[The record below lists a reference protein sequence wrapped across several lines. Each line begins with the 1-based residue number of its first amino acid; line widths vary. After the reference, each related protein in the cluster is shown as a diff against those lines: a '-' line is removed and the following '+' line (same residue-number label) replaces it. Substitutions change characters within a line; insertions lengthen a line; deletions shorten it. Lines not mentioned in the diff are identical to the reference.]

1 MKEFTYFLKQNVV
14 KRQAPDANLA
24 RATYSESVER
34 LALAKR
40 LLRSEKAK
48 YVLENTYEAMREAA
62 DAVLYKKGFKSYSHE
77 ASISFLK
84 GIGFT
89 EQELREF
96 DRFRKIRNDIKYYGG
111 DCDEHDAKA
120 AIKLAEKLIPRIKEL
135 LKG

>member
-1 MKEFTYFLKQNVV
+1 MVKEFTYFLKQNVV

-84 GIGFT
+84 SIGFT

-96 DRFRKIRNDIKYYGG
+96 DR
-111 DCDEHDAKA
+111 
-120 AIKLAEKLIPRIKEL
+120 
-135 LKG
+135 